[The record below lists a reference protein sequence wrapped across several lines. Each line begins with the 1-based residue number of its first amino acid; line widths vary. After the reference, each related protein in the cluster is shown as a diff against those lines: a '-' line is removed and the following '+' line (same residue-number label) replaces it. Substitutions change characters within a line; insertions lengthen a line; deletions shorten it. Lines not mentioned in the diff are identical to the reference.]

1 LEIVMNMHVT
11 LGRLQSVITFACM
24 ILLSGCTKKSDE
36 IRISNQK
43 KPQKFSSYLRE
54 DGKVVRKWAEYRPVH
69 KMPYEELA
77 HEKKLLEIKK
87 DYHLLI
93 MYLDQLIK
101 VCPNQDELAAYR
113 LQLADIHYIQENY
126 DKAKDNYDAYADLYP
141 GSPFAEYALYRSV
154 LTRSKILRTPDRD
167 QTLTKELIEK
177 ARLFIK
183 KYGKKSEYAGEVQVI
198 LHDALYRLFTAEVI
212 TFYFYLNNNMLLGAK
227 QRLDYIKSTNLKV
240 LPSIAAEVAVLE
252 YELAIALHDAEK
264 AEKSKKELEQK
275 LKQKN
280 QVLSPER
287 QKRLARAE
295 KQHKELT
302 SNKKR
307 LDASLKTVVE
317 AAPTSATQVAES
329 DKVVSIE
336 EMTVEKPKLIDTTE
350 EVW

>member
-1 LEIVMNMHVT
+1 
-11 LGRLQSVITFACM
+11 
-24 ILLSGCTKKSDE
+24 
-36 IRISNQK
+36 
-43 KPQKFSSYLRE
+43 
-54 DGKVVRKWAEYRPVH
+54 
-69 KMPYEELA
+69 
-77 HEKKLLEIKK
+77 
-87 DYHLLI
+87 